1 MLSHCQTQ
9 NEVEVVNAFYSISVY
24 QSETDYTNQLIDLLA
39 RWRWMSGINS
49 ANQDE
54 DDMAKELILMASFFK
69 KNYHKLT
76 LEEVSLA
83 IDLSLTNKLDVD
95 VRTFNSFSPM
105 YISKILNAYIDYRN
119 GIVFDLKSK
128 SDRLKEKE
136 LVEKKSTPQEKMDGV
151 IDLIKYLYD
160 KYKEDGVVDDYFGTL
175 YSFMKR
181 INKMNPSEA
190 TIQEAKEY
198 GKEMA
203 RNKNNNLLDN
213 LKLENSNSEYAEK
226 RYERN
231 YYIQKYFKTF
241 GIDNLISSINISHF
255 D

>member
-1 MLSHCQTQ
+1 LLSHCQTQ
-9 NEVEVVNAFYSISVY
+9 NEKEVVNAFYSVLVY
-24 QSETDYTNQLIDLLA
+24 QSETDYTNQIIDLLT

-54 DDMAKELILMASFFK
+54 DDMAKELVLMASFFK

-119 GIVFDLKSK
+119 GIVFELKSK
-128 SDRLKEKE
+128 SERLKEKE
-136 LVEKKSTPQEKMDGV
+136 LVERKCTPQEKMDGT
-151 IDLIKYLYD
+151 IDLIKYLYE
-160 KYKEDGVVDDYFGTL
+160 KYKEDGVVDDFFGTI

-181 INKMNPSEA
+181 TNKMNPSEA
-190 TIQEAKEY
+190 TIKEAKEY
-198 GKEMA
+198 AKQMIM
-203 RNKNNNLLDN
+203 NKNNNIIN
-213 LKLENSNSEYAEK
+213 NNFHYSEK